1 MGKLRLR
8 VEIKDCK
15 LELGSS
21 LLIVVFS
28 FYIKS
33 RDFEAI
39 VYIGRVEV
47 VKNYFWFD
55 VSIIL
60 LCLGHGQNRCHF
72 VEAGIHMSCFRPT
85 EMVVHC

>member
-8 VEIKDCK
+8 VEIKDYK
-15 LELGSS
+15 LELGSG
-21 LLIVVFS
+21 LLLVFS
-28 FYIKS
+28 S
-33 RDFEAI
+33 SVRSWEFEAT

-60 LCLGHGQNRCHF
+60 LYLGHGQNRCHL
-72 VEAGIHMSCFRPT
+72 VETGIHMSCFRPT
-85 EMVVHC
+85 EVVVHC